1 MVQYIETEEGD
12 EEQMTTL
19 QSEKVTQEMVRAVF
33 SGMHCL
39 LAAALRQPGLKV
51 EVRSS

>member
-12 EEQMTTL
+12 EEQMAAF
-19 QSEKVTQEMVRAVF
+19 QSEKVTQEMARAVF

-39 LAAALRQPGLKV
+39 LKAALRQPGLKV
-51 EVRSS
+51 EVHGN